1 MKACRF
7 NNLGGFRLV
16 ALFVISIALLASCE
30 KDSYN
35 RYGFDSDF
43 GKNSSGLTLM
53 STGSNTAFIRLSG
66 NIFMDTGEMKVE
78 FIDPNGYIIY
88 NRNFFAPG
96 SYFVN
101 ETFKATRGIWK
112 IRYASL
118 EGTGSIDLH
127 ANYRAR

>member
-30 KDSYN
+30 KDLYN

-43 GKNSSGLTLM
+43 GKNSSGLTMM
-53 STGSNTAFIRLSG
+53 STGSNAIFIRLSG
-66 NIFMDTGEMKVE
+66 SIFMDTGEMKVE

-96 SYFVN
+96 NYSLN
-101 ETFKATRGIWK
+101 ETFKATAGVWK
-112 IRYASL
+112 LRYTSL
-118 EGTGSIDLH
+118 EGSGHIDMH
-127 ANYRAR
+127 ADF